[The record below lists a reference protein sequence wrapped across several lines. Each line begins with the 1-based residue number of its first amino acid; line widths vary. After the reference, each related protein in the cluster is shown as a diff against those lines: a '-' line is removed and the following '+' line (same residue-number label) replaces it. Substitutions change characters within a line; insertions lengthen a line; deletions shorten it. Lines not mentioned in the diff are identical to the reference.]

1 MDNLQQILFYRELGF
16 KLDKIKEII
25 TDPGFDELE
34 ALREH
39 RRQLLERREQLDA
52 LIANVEKTIVVKE
65 RGMDMA
71 DQEKFEGFKRRL
83 IQENEKKYGEEI
95 RSRWGDE
102 AIDRSY
108 SVFKGMSKADY
119 EDFEALSQQIIDLL
133 VQAVPTEDPGGEV
146 GQRIAKL
153 HREWITKAWGSYS
166 PEAHAGLARMYVDD
180 ERFTQYY
187 DQHQPGAAKFLRDAI
202 LILTGEDR

>member
-39 RRQLLERREQLDA
+39 RRQLLERQEQLDA

-71 DQEKFEGFKRRL
+71 DQEKFEGF
-83 IQENEKKYGEEI
+83 
-95 RSRWGDE
+95 S
-102 AIDRSY
+102 
-108 SVFKGMSKADY
+108 AD
-119 EDFEALSQQIIDLL
+119 
-133 VQAVPTEDPGGEV
+133 
-146 GQRIAKL
+146 
-153 HREWITKAWGSYS
+153 
-166 PEAHAGLARMYVDD
+166 
-180 ERFTQYY
+180 
-187 DQHQPGAAKFLRDAI
+187 
-202 LILTGEDR
+202 